1 MLRKK
6 ICADYSDLLETFY
19 GNFVPQQKQN
29 KKKDVVHIYAA
40 GNEKFISR
48 LKKTTTKIQAIWE
61 FATNFGRVWK
71 IQVLCPPQPAIELP
85 TELKRTTL
93 GEAFKRS
100 TLHNILFNHQDWNYT
115 KFTQKHLCRGLFNI
129 VWSLKSTKNTPAL
142 LLSAKF
148 CEIFK
153 NILVYRTPRGH
164 CFWNNRR

>member
-1 MLRKK
+1 MRIILTFLRLFTV
-6 ICADYSDLLETFY
+6 ILYLS
-19 GNFVPQQKQN
+19 